1 MKDMSYKTKYQNY
14 DLKEA
19 NNDNIV
25 GVTEEEMENGK
36 EEFYVDFR
44 NKKTG
49 KFIIKVRNLI
59 ERDQVIRDRV
69 KKLDEQHLN
78 ILHIFVDVL
87 SRNHFQRRYHK
98 TGQFFR
104 NYHYSKKR
112 DKKVY
117 EFFRFHS
124 LIGYTFPNLL
134 ASVYG
139 VDQGY
144 GWSATNLKSVEHY
157 AQDAGYITAITSDLC
172 VHGEYFTKSKQI

>member
-69 KKLDEQHLN
+69 KKLDE
-78 ILHIFVDVL
+78 
-87 SRNHFQRRYHK
+87 
-98 TGQFFR
+98 
-104 NYHYSKKR
+104 
-112 DKKVY
+112 
-117 EFFRFHS
+117 
-124 LIGYTFPNLL
+124 
-134 ASVYG
+134 
-139 VDQGY
+139 
-144 GWSATNLKSVEHY
+144 
-157 AQDAGYITAITSDLC
+157 
-172 VHGEYFTKSKQI
+172 

>member
-1 MKDMSYKTKYQNY
+1 MSYPLMKDMSYKTKYQNY

-69 KKLDEQHLN
+69 KKLDE
-78 ILHIFVDVL
+78 
-87 SRNHFQRRYHK
+87 
-98 TGQFFR
+98 
-104 NYHYSKKR
+104 
-112 DKKVY
+112 
-117 EFFRFHS
+117 
-124 LIGYTFPNLL
+124 
-134 ASVYG
+134 
-139 VDQGY
+139 
-144 GWSATNLKSVEHY
+144 
-157 AQDAGYITAITSDLC
+157 
-172 VHGEYFTKSKQI
+172 